1 MGTTKKS
8 LGQYIACH
16 EGVLSS
22 LFCYLFLNR
31 QYKVAKAFA
40 DAKYPTY
47 TPSQVFHHNH
57 IVTLGRAVDPKVAL
71 PSYLKYKEALLV
83 PVRTQGDCASCWAFA
98 IADMLADRISLHTR
112 GRVITH
118 LSPQELLSCFMPW
131 FFPCKQGGIPEI
143 ALYYAIVR
151 GLLSEKAYPYEN
163 ESSTKISSCKT
174 GRRMSVMELWNV
186 DAGRHEK
193 KPERVFAKDGSIRS
207 LCDEPSSQEVI
218 DKNVENMKVEIMTN
232 GPIIGT
238 VHVHDDLYDY
248 DGSSVYEVGPNAKLL
263 GGHAVVI
270 FGWSDAGANTDEVG
284 FQGAYWHVRNS
295 WLMWPKNLPHKH
307 TGWFYVKMGTNESGI
322 ESRASCASPLLTDA
336 VKAMGK
342 DSSWLSTAYTSYGA
356 YVQDPERQNFFA
368 HLADRRKKDYAI

>member
-1 MGTTKKS
+1 MKTLLYFLIVVGTV
-8 LGQYIACH
+8 
-16 EGVLSS
+16 VLWWRLS
-22 LFCYLFLNR
+22 R
-31 QYKVAKAFA
+31 QYRVAKAFA
-40 DAKYPTY
+40 DAQYPSF

-57 IVTLGRAVDPKVAL
+57 VMTLGRAVDPKVAL

-83 PVRTQGDCASCWAFA
+83 PVRTQGECASCWAFV

-112 GRVITH
+112 GRVRNH

-131 FFPCKQGGIPEI
+131 FFPCKQGGIPEMG
-143 ALYYAIVR
+143 LYYAIAR

-163 ESSTKISSCKT
+163 ESSTKIAPCKL
-174 GRRMSVMELWNV
+174 GKKRMGVWELWNL

-193 KPERVFAKDGSIRS
+193 KPERVFAKEGSIRS

-218 DKNVENMKVEIMTN
+218 DRNIENMKVEILTN

-238 VHVHDDLYDY
+238 VMVYDDLYDY
-248 DGSSVYEVGPNAKLL
+248 DGSSVYEVGPNAKLM
-263 GGHAVVI
+263 GGHAVEI

-307 TGWFYVKMGTNESGI
+307 TGWFYVKMGTNEAGI
-322 ESRASCASPLLTDA
+322 ESRASCAAPLLTDA
-336 VKAMGK
+336 VKSMGK
-342 DSSWLSTAYTSYGA
+342 GSSWLSTAYTSYGA

-368 HLADRRKKDYAI
+368 HLAHRRKKG